1 MEKQILD
8 YTLVPAGLLLMVTYH
23 FWLLFRILNH
33 PNKTVIG
40 FNSLNRRFWVSAMME
55 VALISSLSFFPSY
68 CWLKKTKKKKKEMKI
83 LVGFADLASWGMGC
97 WIP

>member
-55 VALISSLSFFPSY
+55 VALISSLFFS
-68 CWLKKTKKKKKEMKI
+68 LLLLIEKDKEKEKRDENFG
-83 LVGFADLASWGMGC
+83 GFC
-97 WIP
+97 